1 MERLKDEFED
11 EEEKGIA
18 FFYETLNM
26 CCKLSLFMRPI
37 FSLLEIFVS
46 NVFEQTAEKE
56 MDLICNQV
64 ISKVLEKL
72 LPLATPEI
80 LRYLLPPAY

>member
-1 MERLKDEFED
+1 MYIWLKHLFLY
-11 EEEKGIA
+11 I
-18 FFYETLNM
+18 FFY
-26 CCKLSLFMRPI
+26 S
-37 FSLLEIFVS
+37 EIFVS
-46 NVFEQTAEKE
+46 NVFQQTAEKE

-80 LRYLLPPAY
+80 LRYSDSS